1 MADTTVLEAS
11 SRAKAGKGAARA
23 TRRAGLVPA
32 VIYGAQKAPVL
43 VAFDPRLI
51 VREMQRSGWRSRIY
65 DVRAGGATER
75 ALMRDIQLHPVS
87 DKPLHVDFHRVAAG
101 EPVRVSVR
109 IEFTGNDESVGLKKG
124 GVLNVVHHSMEVLVD
139 PDRIPEHVVAD
150 IGALDVGGAVRW
162 GELHG
167 IEALSL
173 VHEEADLVVATI
185 VAPSV
190 EEEVP
195 PAEDPPAVQTD
206 GAEDAVAEG

>member
-1 MADTTVLEAS
+1 MAESTVLEAS

-65 DVRAGGATER
+65 EVRADGVSER
-75 ALMRDIQLHPVS
+75 ALMREIQLHPVS

-101 EPVRVSVR
+101 EKVRVSVR
-109 IEFTGNDESVGLKKG
+109 IEFAGNDESVGLKKG

-150 IGALDVGGAVRW
+150 VAALDLGGVVRW
-162 GELHG
+162 GELRG
-167 IEALSL
+167 IDALSL
-173 VHEEADLVVATI
+173 VHEEPDLVVATI

-190 EEEVP
+190 EEAPEEEV
-195 PAEDPPAVQTD
+195 VS
-206 GAEDAVAEG
+206 VAEAESTESAAEEG